1 MVKDYAD
8 TFQYD
13 EIYESRIVLQLSA
26 EGFFK
31 NHSTSEQGFEELM
44 RLKNGKIADRLG
56 FHDKK
61 APENANRRF
70 VLPQSNSLLSF
81 QTISQLNSEYGLLH
95 QRFPWNLFAYL
106 LYQWKVIP
114 ETSVENN
121 SKISHRT
128 QFSS

>member
-1 MVKDYAD
+1 MSRLTNVKKKNPKQRTVVKDYAD

-13 EIYESRIVLQLSA
+13 EIYESRICATTA
-26 EGFFK
+26 EGYFK

-95 QRFPWNLFAYL
+95 QRFP
-106 LYQWKVIP
+106 
-114 ETSVENN
+114 
-121 SKISHRT
+121 
-128 QFSS
+128 